1 MKRHCRERGVLIG
14 VGGSLGN
21 VVRIQPPLVIGEEEL
36 DRAIGVIEEAVT
48 SLAAQPVA

>member
-1 MKRHCRERGVLIG
+1 MLIG

-21 VVRIQPPLVIGEEEL
+21 VVRIQPPLVIGEQDL

-48 SLAAQPVA
+48 SLSAQPVG